1 MTMTTNTED
10 NESAMTLV
18 MHPKTVKEIF
28 LDCTASFD
36 YELHVSVDGKELQWL
51 DPNVYYNG
59 HEVAFYWRDS
69 FECLVGSRVTIT
81 LLFWYKDKMVRYH
94 MGSENVRRD
103 EMSQATEHWTFGED
117 EEFHIDP
124 EDEDGTNFLEMLNP
138 EWRRNRYNTISIPGV
153 NDGRVIYGRDEIIDV
168 DFTEVESEEPKNG
181 YRQKQLECRNDEE
194 TV

>member
-1 MTMTTNTED
+1 MFASHMTMTTNTED

-94 MGSENVRRD
+94 MGSENIRRD

-124 EDEDGTNFLEMLNP
+124 EDEDGTSFLEMLNP
-138 EWRRNRYNTISIPGV
+138 EWRNKNS
-153 NDGRVIYGRDEIIDV
+153 RVVESTYKEDNIIDV
-168 DFTEVESEEPKNG
+168 DFTEVKEVKKEEPKNG
-181 YRQKQLECRNDEE
+181 YRQKQIESRD
-194 TV
+194 V

>member
-1 MTMTTNTED
+1 MFASHMTMTTNTED

-94 MGSENVRRD
+94 MGSENIRRD

-124 EDEDGTNFLEMLNP
+124 EDADPSGFLEMLKP
-138 EWRRNRYNTISIPGV
+138 EWRNKNNRAVKSTY
-153 NDGRVIYGRDEIIDV
+153 DEDNIIDV
-168 DFTEVESEEPKNG
+168 DFTEVESEEEKCS
-181 YRQKQLECRNDEE
+181 QEKIKQIE
-194 TV
+194 THT

>member
-1 MTMTTNTED
+1 MFASHMTMTTNTED

-81 LLFWYKDKMVRYH
+81 LLFWYKDKMARYH
-94 MGSENVRRD
+94 MGSENIRRD

-124 EDEDGTNFLEMLNP
+124 EDVDPSGFLEMLKP
-138 EWRRNRYNTISIPGV
+138 EWRNKNS
-153 NDGRVIYGRDEIIDV
+153 RVVESTYEEDNIIDV
-168 DFTEVESEEPKNG
+168 DFTEVKEEPEYG
-181 YRQKQLECRNDEE
+181 YGRKQIKSRD
-194 TV
+194 V